1 MSTISIIIILVLLL
15 VSIIALILLLRITN
29 LYINSNSVD
38 GTILDV
44 ISIKYIKTPLL
55 KNKMLQYVEY
65 LVEYEINN
73 TSYIDKILINDI
85 TLDSTDIVKI
95 RYKIIHNNIHLLND
109 IASVKIK
116 EVAYSIWI
124 VAAICIAAII
134 VINIAL

>member
-15 VSIIALILLLRITN
+15 ISIIALILLLRITN

-38 GTILDV
+38 GTILDA

-116 EVAYSIWI
+116 EAAYSIWI
-124 VAAICIAAII
+124 ITAICIATII